1 MLIIAYVFLRFNYN
15 MLLTMQLEYFP
26 LYISKHLVH
35 AEVPIQLQE
44 SWLIIAYDECVIH
57 KLFIE
62 ELQKLT

>member
-1 MLIIAYVFLRFNYN
+1 
-15 MLLTMQLEYFP
+15 MLLTMQLESFP